1 MLSKSQQT
9 ILDLILGEVAGTTR
23 GNFVS
28 GRFLRGKLKGIL
40 PPDLLARDL
49 AELQPAYI
57 SSWGTGRQDNYAPPF
72 DGLLASSHADHA
84 KAALLTILR
93 TWIAKRVDDVEFRMF
108 SWPEVK
114 QAMPPG
120 ADQDQARDAT
130 ELLFFD
136 FVAKLSKLGP
146 IGTVDRGVW
155 HWYTPENI
163 ETLMTPA
170 GETGSLDDFIA
181 TIRTEL
187 ARKEPIAEPAPFL
200 DKDRP
205 AMPPSGPEEENVT
218 LEEALR

>member
-136 FVAKLSKLGP
+136 FVAKLRDVVDQFRFQHEPRVIASDVDFHIDGLYHLAIKKAP
-146 IGTVDRGVW
+146 VIGRRV
-155 HWYTPENI
+155 
-163 ETLMTPA
+163 
-170 GETGSLDDFIA
+170 
-181 TIRTEL
+181 
-187 ARKEPIAEPAPFL
+187 
-200 DKDRP
+200 
-205 AMPPSGPEEENVT
+205 
-218 LEEALR
+218 